1 MRPQEFGLLATVGRT
16 AVRLI
21 PPPRVSILTTGDE
34 VVEPDQTPGPA
45 QIRDSNGPML
55 LAQTSRA
62 GGLATALGI
71 ARDRLDSLGPL
82 VARGLQGDVLI
93 LSGGV
98 SAGKLDLVPD
108 VLREAAVVAHF
119 HHVRMKPGKPLF
131 FGTLDRPGQPVPRTL
146 VFGLPGNPVSSFVC
160 FELFIRPALNRLHG
174 LPEPGPNVVSALLV
188 QNYVYRSDRPTY
200 HPAWLETTNTGW
212 QVRATPWFGSAD
224 LRALSGANALLL
236 LPPGTHEHRA
246 GDWFD
251 VVNLETAP

>member
-1 MRPQEFGLLATVGRT
+1 M
-16 AVRLI
+16 
-21 PPPRVSILTTGDE
+21 
-34 VVEPDQTPGPA
+34 
-45 QIRDSNGPML
+45 
-55 LAQTSRA
+55 
-62 GGLATALGI
+62 
-71 ARDRLDSLGPL
+71 
-82 VARGLQGDVLI
+82 LI

-108 VLREAAVVAHF
+108 VLREAGVVAHF

-160 FELFIRPALNRLHG
+160 FELFIRPALNRLRG

-188 QNYVYRSDRPTY
+188 AELRVPLGPPDLPPGLAGDNEHRLAGPRDAVVRLGRSP
-200 HPAWLETTNTGW
+200 
-212 QVRATPWFGSAD
+212 GSLGSQRLA
-224 LRALSGANALLL
+224 AAS
-236 LPPGTHEHRA
+236 PGTHEHRA